1 MELAFEEQNFD
12 EFLNRLKQYPN
23 IEYLGDVI
31 EHSWGQRVIRFYDLD
46 GHIIEVGE
54 DMKIVVQRFLDSGMT
69 MDEISE
75 KMDVSIEGLELL
87 LNN

>member
-1 MELAFEEQNFD
+1 
-12 EFLNRLKQYPN
+12 
-23 IEYLGDVI
+23 
-31 EHSWGQRVIRFYDLD
+31 
-46 GHIIEVGE
+46 
-54 DMKIVVQRFLDSGMT
+54 MKIVVQRFLDSGMT